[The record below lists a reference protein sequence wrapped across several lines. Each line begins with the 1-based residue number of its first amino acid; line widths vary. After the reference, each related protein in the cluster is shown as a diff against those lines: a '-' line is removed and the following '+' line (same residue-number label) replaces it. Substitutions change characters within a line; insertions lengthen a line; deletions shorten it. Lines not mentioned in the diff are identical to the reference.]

1 MRLYD
6 TRSGELREFVPI
18 EKGKAGIYVC
28 GPTVQSE
35 PHIGHLRSALAY
47 DLLSRWL
54 TASGLEVTLVRNVTD
69 IDDKVLEKAQELS
82 VPWQQLALGNEQL
95 FSADFAAIG
104 IAEPETEPR
113 ATDHVPQML
122 ELIELLI
129 SKGHAYRALDGSADV
144 FFDTRSWP
152 NYGELTNQR
161 LEDMEGE
168 MPSAKKKNPQDFA
181 LWKAAKPTEPE
192 SASWN
197 SSYGPGRPGW
207 HIECSAMSQHY
218 LGENFDIHGGGLD
231 LRFPHHEN
239 ELAQSQAAGV
249 KFANYWI
256 HNGLVTTNGQKM
268 SKSLGNSVTSREL
281 LSLASPAAVRYYLL
295 SAQYRSAL
303 DYQSAVLKE
312 AATALDR
319 LHGFLERASRE
330 LSQTQFASVESTS
343 FPVAF
348 AREMNEDLNVPA
360 ALAVIHDTVREGNTQ
375 LDAGN
380 YSQAHQIRNQVV
392 QMLEV
397 LGLAPSQWSQGLE
410 PKELDSEVELL
421 IAQRNQ
427 ARENKDFARAD
438 EIRDQLKA
446 AGIELSDLP
455 SGTHWS
461 TS

>member
-1 MRLYD
+1 MKLYD

-18 EKGKAGIYVC
+18 EKGKVGIYVC

-47 DLLSRWL
+47 DLMARWL
-54 TASGLEVTLVRNVTD
+54 RFNGLEVTLIRNVTD
-69 IDDKVLEKAQELS
+69 IDDKVLEKAQELQL
-82 VPWQQLALGNEQL
+82 PWLELAESNEQL
-95 FSADFAAIG
+95 FRNDFAAIG
-104 IAEPETEPR
+104 ISEPEQEPR
-113 ATDHVPQML
+113 ATGHIPQML
-122 ELIELLI
+122 ELIEVLI
-129 SKGHAYRALDGSADV
+129 NKGHAYQALDGSADV
-144 FFDTRSWP
+144 YFDTKSWP
-152 NYGELTNQR
+152 SYGELTNQR

-168 MPSAKKKNPQDFA
+168 KPSSKKRNPQDFA

-192 SASWN
+192 TASWL
-197 SSYGPGRPGW
+197 SSYGLGRPGW
-207 HIECSAMSQHY
+207 HIECSAMSAHY

-239 ELAQSQAAGV
+239 ELAQSQAAGA

-268 SKSLGNSVTSREL
+268 SKSLGNSVTSKEL
-281 LSLASPAAVRYYLL
+281 LALASPAAVRYYLL

-303 DYQSAVLKE
+303 DYQAAVLAE

-319 LHGFLERASRE
+319 LHGFLERAERE
-330 LSQTQFASVESTS
+330 LAQTEFASIESVPLPTE
-343 FPVAF
+343 FV
-348 AREMNEDLNVPA
+348 REMNEDLNVPA
-360 ALAVIHDTVREGNTQ
+360 ALAVIHDSVRLGNTQ
-375 LDAGN
+375 LDAAK
-380 YSQAHQIRNQVV
+380 YPEAHQIRNQVT

-397 LGLAPSQWSQGLE
+397 LGLAPSQWAETSK
-410 PKELDSEVELL
+410 PRELDAEIQLL

-427 ARENKDFARAD
+427 ARDNKDFARAD

-461 TS
+461 ID